1 MRLAPEEVAPTA
13 AVGDLVAAVLPD
25 LAEEDAVRLFLFHR
39 RADVRDE
46 VVGQLVGDIE
56 PPARRPEPQPVPH
69 DGVLAVHDEFPVR
82 RTLLVHSREG
92 VHAPPRVVAV
102 RPVREAV
109 PRVVGRVLA
118 LRRAPLRVEA
128 VGVEVAARAAVVV
141 EHTVEQDADTAL
153 FRLAAER
160 AEVLLRPEHRVD
172 GAVIRGVVAVVRCR
186 FKDRA
191 EIERRHAERGEV
203 VELRAD
209 ARETAAEEVT
219 AAHLACLVGAEGGK
233 LVPVRV
239 DEPVPDHP
247 TRVRHRQTAEP
258 VGEDLIAHAAA
269 KPVRRGACIVV
280 NRQLPAGETV
290 FAPGKAVLPEPEDAP
305 VRAFKPEAVPDQLRR
320 VRCAQCTGEVI
331 TVGGERDC
339 VILPGELKPRHELR
353 RGVILPSEQAEGNLS
368 AADRGAEGGFT
379 LEISGI
385 KSHKSPQEMSVFS
398 PMIAVPIS
406 SREK

>member
-1 MRLAPEEVAPTA
+1 MPIQR
-13 AVGDLVAAVLPD
+13 
-25 LAEEDAVRLFLFHR
+25 
-39 RADVRDE
+39 
-46 VVGQLVGDIE
+46 
-56 PPARRPEPQPVPH
+56 
-69 DGVLAVHDEFPVR
+69 
-82 RTLLVHSREG
+82 S
-92 VHAPPRVVAV
+92 
-102 RPVREAV
+102 
-109 PRVVGRVLA
+109 
-118 LRRAPLRVEA
+118 
-128 VGVEVAARAAVVV
+128 
-141 EHTVEQDADTAL
+141 
-153 FRLAAER
+153 
-160 AEVLLRPEHRVD
+160 
-172 GAVIRGVVAVVRCR
+172 
-186 FKDRA
+186 A

-209 ARETAAEEVT
+209 ACETAAEEVT

-233 LVPVRV
+233 FVPVRV

-247 TRVRHRQTAEP
+247 ARVRYRQTAEP

-269 KPVRRGACIVV
+269 EPVRRRAGIVV

-305 VRAFKPEAVPDQLRR
+305 VRAFKPEAVPDQFRR

-331 TVGGERDC
+331 AVGGERDC

-353 RGVILPSEQAEGNLS
+353 RGVILPSEQAEGNFS

-379 LEISGI
+379 LGISGI